1 MLQNYAF
8 IRKSND
14 FSEVFVLNFA
24 KSDNLKAFIANFS
37 YLCTINQ
44 KH

>member
-1 MLQNYAF
+1 MLQSCAF

-24 KSDNLKAFIANFS
+24 KSNNMKGNSKKMAA
-37 YLCTINQ
+37 TRVE
-44 KH
+44 